1 MVNLSNI
8 TFSYK
13 GGLFKNKPGQPI
25 FDNLDLQME
34 AGQGQIYGL
43 LGKNGAGKTT
53 LLKLISGLV
62 FPDNGTAEV
71 MGYNPIERHPGM
83 LADIYYVQEELYL
96 PDIMISAYEKFYS
109 PFYPKFSA
117 EQFDFYL
124 NEFGLDKSK
133 KISNLSHGQKKKVM
147 LSFGMACNSRL
158 LILDEPTNGLDIPSK
173 TQFRKMIANAISEDR
188 LFIIS
193 THQVKDVANLIDPII
208 VLENGKILFNESVE
222 SISQKLTFD
231 LEASASEPKDVLFSE
246 RIPGGY
252 KTVRENRD
260 GVESELDLEAL
271 FNTIILNQ
279 EKLNHLFQKE
289 LHHESN

>member
-1 MVNLSNI
+1 MINLSDI
-8 TFSYK
+8 TFAYK
-13 GGLFKNKPGQPI
+13 SGLFNRKKGDML
-25 FDNLDLQME
+25 FDRLDLQME

-62 FPDNGTAEV
+62 FPDEGTAEV
-71 MGYNPIERHPGM
+71 MGYTPSDRHPGM

-96 PDIMISAYEKFYS
+96 PEIKIKAYEQFYS
-109 PFYPKFSA
+109 PFYPKFSG
-117 EQFDFYL
+117 EQFDYFL
-124 NEFGLDKSK
+124 KEFGIDKER
-133 KISNLSHGQKKKVM
+133 KINNLSHGQKKKVM

-173 TQFRKMIANAISEDR
+173 ALFRKMIANAISDER

-208 VLENGKILFNESVE
+208 ILENGKVLFNESVE
-222 SISQKLTFD
+222 NISKKLSFD
-231 LEASASEPKDVLFSE
+231 LEQGLGEPQGALYSE

-252 KTVRENRD
+252 KTVRPNTTGR
-260 GVESELDLEAL
+260 ESEIDMESL

-279 EKLNHLFQKE
+279 ENINKLFQKE
-289 LHHESN
+289 IYHESN

>member
-1 MVNLSNI
+1 MINLSDI
-8 TFSYK
+8 TFAYK
-13 GGLFKNKPGQPI
+13 HGVFNNKKGTPLF
-25 FDNLDLQME
+25 DHLDLQMS

-62 FPDNGTAEV
+62 FPDGGIAEV
-71 MGYNPIERHPGM
+71 MGYNPGDRHPEM

-96 PDIMISAYEKFYS
+96 PDIKVSAYEKFYA
-109 PFYPKFSA
+109 PFYPKFSQ
-117 EQFDFYL
+117 EQFDYCL
-124 NEFGLDKSK
+124 REFGIDKESK
-133 KISNLSHGQKKKVM
+133 IPNLSHGQKKKVM

-173 TQFRKMIANAISEDR
+173 SLFRRMITNVISDDR

-193 THQVKDVANLIDPII
+193 THQVKDVSNLIDPII
-208 VLENGKILFNESVE
+208 VLENGKVLFNQSVE
-222 SISQKLTFD
+222 NISKRLSFD
-231 LEASASEPKDVLFSE
+231 LEQGIGEPQGVLFSE

-252 KTVRENRD
+252 KTVRINES
-260 GVESELDLEAL
+260 GHESELDLESL
-271 FNTIILNQ
+271 FNTIVLNPD
-279 EKLNHLFQKE
+279 LIHNLFQKE

>member
-1 MVNLSNI
+1 MINLSNI

-13 GGLFKNKPGQPI
+13 GGFLNRKTSKVLF
-25 FDNLDLQME
+25 DHLDLQMH

-62 FPDNGTAEV
+62 FPDEGKAEV
-71 MGYNPIERHPGM
+71 MGHVPAERHPAM

-96 PDIMISAYEKFYS
+96 PEIKIAEYEKFYA
-109 PFYPKFSA
+109 PFYPNFSA

-124 NEFGLDKSK
+124 REFALEKSS
-133 KISNLSHGQKKKVM
+133 KIHNLSHGQKKKAI

-173 TQFRKMIANAISEDR
+173 SLFRKMIANAISDDR

-193 THQVKDVANLIDPII
+193 THQVKDVSNLIDPII
-208 VLENGKILFNESVE
+208 IVEDGKILFNESVE
-222 SISQKLTFD
+222 RISKKLHFD
-231 LEASASEPKDVLFSE
+231 LEQGLAEPQDALFSE
-246 RIPGGY
+246 RIPGGF
-252 KTVRENRD
+252 KTVRENKT
-260 GVESELDLEAL
+260 GEESEIDLEAL
-271 FNTIILNQ
+271 FNTIVMNRETI
-279 EKLNHLFQKE
+279 NHLFQKE
-289 LHHESN
+289 LQHESN

>member
-1 MVNLSNI
+1 MINLNNI

-13 GGLFKNKPGQPI
+13 SGLLKKKKGKML
-25 FDNLDLQME
+25 FDQLDLQMH

-62 FPDNGTAEV
+62 FPDDGSAEV
-71 MGYNPIERHPGM
+71 MGYTPAERHPAM

-96 PDIMISAYEKFYS
+96 PEIKIAEYEKFYA

-124 NEFGLDKSK
+124 KEFDLEKSS
-133 KISNLSHGQKKKVM
+133 KIHNLSHGQKKKAM

-173 TQFRKMIANAISEDR
+173 SLFRKMIANAISDDR

-193 THQVKDVANLIDPII
+193 THQVKDVSNLIDPII
-208 VLENGKILFNESVE
+208 ILEDGKILFNESVE
-222 SISQKLTFD
+222 RISQKLSFD
-231 LEASASEPKDVLFSE
+231 LEQGLAEPQGALFSE

-252 KTVRENRD
+252 KTVRENKSGHD
-260 GVESELDLEAL
+260 SEIDLEAL
-271 FNTIILNQ
+271 FNTIVMNQ
-279 EKLNHLFQKE
+279 EKINHLFQKE
-289 LHHESN
+289 IQHESN

>member
-13 GGLFKNKPGQPI
+13 GGLFNNKLGQPV
-25 FDNLDLQME
+25 FDNLDLQMQ

-62 FPDNGTAEV
+62 FADQGSAEV
-71 MGYNPIERHPGM
+71 MDYNPADRHPGM

-96 PDIMISAYEKFYS
+96 PEIKIIEYQRFYA
-109 PFYPKFSA
+109 PFYPKFSV

-124 NEFGLDKSK
+124 KEFGLQKDK

-173 TQFRKMIANAISEDR
+173 AQFRKMIANAISDDR

-222 SISQKLTFD
+222 RISQKLTFD
-231 LEASASEPKDVLFSE
+231 IEASASEPTDVFYSE

-252 KTVRENRD
+252 KTVRENLS

-271 FNTIILNQ
+271 FNTIVFNQ
-279 EKLNHLFQKE
+279 EKINHLFQKE
-289 LHHESN
+289 VRHASN

>member
-1 MVNLSNI
+1 MINLSKI
-8 TFSYK
+8 EFAYK
-13 GGLFKNKPGQPI
+13 GGMLNRQKSKTLFSQ
-25 FDNLDLQME
+25 LDLQME

-62 FPDNGTAEV
+62 FPDRGSVEV
-71 MGYNPIERHPGM
+71 MGHNAGDRHPAM

-96 PDIMISAYEKFYS
+96 PEIKISAYEKFYA
-109 PFYPKFSA
+109 PFYPKFSV
-117 EQFDFYL
+117 EQFNYYL
-124 NEFGLDKSK
+124 KKFGLDKEQR
-133 KISNLSHGQKKKVM
+133 IHNLSHGQKKKVM

-158 LILDEPTNGLDIPSK
+158 LIMDEPTNGLDIPSK
-173 TQFRKMIANAISEDR
+173 TLFRKMISHAISEDR

-208 VLENGKILFNESVE
+208 ILENGKVLFNESVE
-222 SISQKLTFD
+222 HISQKLSFD
-231 LEASASEPKDVLFSE
+231 LEQGMSKPQDALFSE

-252 KTVRENRD
+252 KTVRENKS

-279 EKLNHLFQKE
+279 EKIDHLFQKDV
-289 LHHESN
+289 HHESH

>member
-1 MVNLSNI
+1 MVNLSKI
-8 TFSYK
+8 SFSYK
-13 GGLFKNKPGQPI
+13 GGLLKKRPGEPI
-25 FDNLDLQME
+25 FDNLDLQLQ
-34 AGQGQIYGL
+34 AGEGQIYGL

-62 FPDNGTAEV
+62 FPDSGSAEV
-71 MGYNPIERHPGM
+71 MSYNPSERHPGM

-96 PDIMISAYEKFYS
+96 PEIKISAYEKFYA
-109 PFYPKFSA
+109 PFYPKFSF
-117 EQFDFYL
+117 EQFDYYL
-124 NEFGLDKSK
+124 REFGLDKER

-173 TQFRKMIANAISEDR
+173 TLFRKMIANAIAEDR

-208 VLENGKILFNESVE
+208 ILENGKILFNESVAN
-222 SISQKLTFD
+222 ISQKLSFD
-231 LEASASEPKDVLFSE
+231 LEQGLEEPKGALFSE

-252 KTVRENRD
+252 KTVRENQSGR
-260 GVESELDLEAL
+260 ESEIDLEAL
-271 FNTIILNQ
+271 FNTIVLNP
-279 EKLNHLFQKE
+279 EKINQLFQKE
-289 LHHESN
+289 VYHGSN

>member
-1 MVNLSNI
+1 MINLSDI
-8 TFSYK
+8 TFAYK
-13 GGLFKNKPGQPI
+13 SGLFNRKKGDML
-25 FDNLDLQME
+25 FDSLDLQME

-62 FPDNGTAEV
+62 FPDDGTAEV
-71 MGYNPIERHPGM
+71 MGYTPADRHPGM

-96 PDIMISAYEKFYS
+96 PEIKIKAYEQFYS
-109 PFYPKFSA
+109 PFYPKFSG
-117 EQFDFYL
+117 EQFDYFL
-124 NEFGLDKSK
+124 KEFGLDKER
-133 KISNLSHGQKKKVM
+133 KINNLSHGQKKKVM

-173 TQFRKMIANAISEDR
+173 ALFRKMIANTISDDR

-208 VLENGKILFNESVE
+208 ILENGKVLFNQSVE
-222 SISQKLTFD
+222 NISKKLSFD
-231 LEASASEPKDVLFSE
+231 LEQGIGEPQGTLYSE
-246 RIPGGY
+246 RIPGGF
-252 KTVRENRD
+252 KTVRPNTSGR
-260 GVESELDLEAL
+260 ESEIDLESL

-279 EKLNHLFQKE
+279 ENINKLFQKE
-289 LHHESN
+289 IYHESN

>member
-1 MVNLSNI
+1 MINLSNI

-13 GGLFKNKPGQPI
+13 SGSLKKKKGKVLFDQ
-25 FDNLDLQME
+25 LDLQMR

-62 FPDNGTAEV
+62 FPDEGHAEV
-71 MGYNPIERHPGM
+71 MGYVPGDRHPAM

-96 PDIMISAYEKFYS
+96 PEIKISEYEKFYA

-117 EQFDFYL
+117 EQFDYYL
-124 NEFGLDKSK
+124 KEFDLEKNSK
-133 KISNLSHGQKKKVM
+133 IHNLSHGQKKKAM

-173 TQFRKMIANAISEDR
+173 SLFRKMIANAISEDR

-193 THQVKDVANLIDPII
+193 THQVKDVSNLIDPII
-208 VLENGKILFNESVE
+208 ILEDGKILFNESVE
-222 SISQKLTFD
+222 RISQKLSFD
-231 LEASASEPKDVLFSE
+231 LEQGLAEPQDAMFSE

-252 KTVRENRD
+252 TTVRENKT
-260 GVESELDLEAL
+260 GNESEIELEAL
-271 FNTIILNQ
+271 FNTIVMNQ
-279 EKLNHLFQKE
+279 EKINYLFQKE
-289 LHHESN
+289 QQHETH